1 MGHINSDD
9 EGLGLGLS
17 IKVTVIVLI
26 RSRGLIELQLEFRSE
41 YNVQLSVLLRF
52 RVIVSCG

>member
-1 MGHINSDD
+1 MGHIDSDD

-26 RSRGLIELQLEFRSE
+26 RSRGLIELQLEFGSE
-41 YNVQLSVLLRF
+41 YNVKC
-52 RVIVSCG
+52 VIEV